1 MYKALISLIM
11 ILVMSASIGSGA
23 PAELESV
30 VDEAAATPMPEKQT
44 LGVLL
49 ASAHHWQLVMAD
61 DGGEHCD
68 L

>member
-1 MYKALISLIM
+1 MYKALISLII

-23 PAELESV
+23 PAGPERV
-30 VDEAAATPMPEKQT
+30 IDEDIATQMPEK
-44 LGVLL
+44 LVLA
-49 ASAHHWQLVMAD
+49 ASTARAHQWQLVMAD

>member
-11 ILVMSASIGSGA
+11 ILVLSASIGSGA

-30 VDEAAATPMPEKQT
+30 VDEVVATNMPDMGT
-44 LGVLL
+44 L
-49 ASAHHWQLVMAD
+49 AMSFAHADQWQLVVAE

>member
-30 VDEAAATPMPEKQT
+30 VDEGIATQMPEK
-44 LGVLL
+44 LVLA
-49 ASAHHWQLVMAD
+49 ASTARAHHWQLVSAEV
-61 DGGEHCD
+61 GGEHCD